1 MKHITLFFLAPFI
14 STGLAAQ
21 TDTAVVSFAF
31 GGYVETYYA
40 YDFNRPAAG
49 NRPGFVYAHNRHNE
63 FAVNIAVVRAAV
75 QAKRARGNVA
85 LMAGTY
91 ANANLA
97 AEPGTLQNIY
107 EANAG
112 VRLAKSA
119 DLWLDAGV
127 FASHIG
133 FESAIGKDCATL
145 TRSLMAENSPYYEA
159 GAKLT
164 YTTPDSRWLFSVLAL
179 NGWQRIRRLPG
190 NPLLSG
196 GWQVTYSPSERV
208 TLNSSGFVGTDQPD
222 DTRRLRVF
230 HNFYSIFKISE
241 RFRLIAGLDTGWEE
255 NPIAGHPTNFWFS
268 PILLGRFAA
277 SERVSLTGRIEYYSD
292 PNGVIISTGT
302 QHGFR
307 TLGLSANLDL
317 NINSNA
323 LWRIE
328 AKVFRSRD
336 AIFEK
341 NNGTMGR
348 TNAAVTTALAI
359 WF

>member
-1 MKHITLFFLAPFI
+1 MKHTVLFFLATI
-14 STGLAAQ
+14 IVTGLTAQ
-21 TDTAVVSFAF
+21 TDSAVVAFSF
-31 GGYVETYYA
+31 GGYTETYYA
-40 YDFNRPAAG
+40 YDFNRPADG

-63 FAVNIAVVRAAV
+63 FAVNIAVIRAVV
-75 QAKRARGNVA
+75 QANRARGNLA

-97 AEPGTLQNIY
+97 TEPGTLQNIY

-112 VRLAKSA
+112 VRLAKTA

-133 FESAIGKDCATL
+133 FESAIGKDCPTL
-145 TRSLMAENSPYYEA
+145 TRSLMAENSPYFET

-190 NPLLSG
+190 NSLLSG

-222 DTRRLRVF
+222 DTRKLRVF
-230 HNFYSIFKISE
+230 HNFYGVFKISE
-241 RFRLIAGLDTGWEE
+241 RFGLIAGLDTGWEE
-255 NPIAGHPTNFWFS
+255 NPILDSPTNFWFS
-268 PILLGRFAA
+268 PILIGRFAP
-277 SERVSLTGRIEYYSD
+277 SERVAVAGRIEYYSD
-292 PNGVIISTGT
+292 PNGVMISTIT
-302 QHGFR
+302 EHGFR
-307 TLGLSANLDL
+307 TLGLSTNLDL
-317 NINSNA
+317 KISGNA
-323 LWRIE
+323 IWRVE

-341 NNGTMGR
+341 NNGTTGK
-348 TNAAVTTALAI
+348 TNAALTTALAV